1 MSTHQ
6 SKYQKVQKNYVEKLD
21 DFLNITMND
30 LQVKQWTIAL
40 AKYDTE
46 VLKEGWDK
54 FLYKVRP
61 GLMPAI
67 EDCTKLMQEIQMQ
80 HSRERHND
88 LKREEP
94 EHPKDHMTGFKRW
107 MKAVSHGLIMR
118 RNGWSEIKRKE
129 FMIDEAKACGMD
141 KKEITD
147 LEIELATYKR
157 TNPNEEESP
166 I

>member
-1 MSTHQ
+1 
-6 SKYQKVQKNYVEKLD
+6 
-21 DFLNITMND
+21 
-30 LQVKQWTIAL
+30 
-40 AKYDTE
+40 
-46 VLKEGWDK
+46 
-54 FLYKVRP
+54 
-61 GLMPAI
+61 
-67 EDCTKLMQEIQMQ
+67 
-80 HSRERHND
+80 
-88 LKREEP
+88 
-94 EHPKDHMTGFKRW
+94 